1 VEAGIVLESI
11 AGAST
16 RLFKRKQAEQHK
28 EAQKPQEE
36 NHSLFIDASSS
47 TFSSGENRQ

>member
-16 RLFKRKQAEQHK
+16 RLFKRKQAKQYK
-28 EAQKPQEE
+28 EAQEPQEE
-36 NHSLFIDASSS
+36 NHLLFIDASST
-47 TFSSGENRQ
+47 TFSSGENSQ